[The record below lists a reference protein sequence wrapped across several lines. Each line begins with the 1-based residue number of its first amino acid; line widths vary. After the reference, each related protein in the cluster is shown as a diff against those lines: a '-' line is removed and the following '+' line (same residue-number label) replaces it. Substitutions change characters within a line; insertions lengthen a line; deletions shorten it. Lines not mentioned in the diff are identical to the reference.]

1 MKKNIRVNV
10 NQWNLLHKL
19 LNDVPD
25 LFERDLPELWMN
37 HLSLHKYS
45 VFYHH
50 QEFAVVLIHH
60 YKVFEE
66 LSNELQ
72 GHLNKLDGI
81 LKSDFVR
88 LNQML
93 TEKNLEKITEAEE
106 E

>member
-1 MKKNIRVNV
+1 MENGDAKPTNG
-10 NQWNLLHKL
+10 
-19 LNDVPD
+19 
-25 LFERDLPELWMN
+25 
-37 HLSLHKYS
+37 
-45 VFYHH
+45 
-50 QEFAVVLIHH
+50 A

-93 TEKNLEKITEAEE
+93 SEKNLDKIAVAEK
-106 E
+106 